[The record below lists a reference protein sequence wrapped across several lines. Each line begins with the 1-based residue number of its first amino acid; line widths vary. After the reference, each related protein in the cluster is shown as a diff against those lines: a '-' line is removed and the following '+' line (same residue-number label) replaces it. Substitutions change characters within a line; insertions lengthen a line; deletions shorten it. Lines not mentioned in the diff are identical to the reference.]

1 MLNYWIQVY
10 YNHGQICMELTF
22 QEKTWKW
29 LWIFFLVELAH
40 SQLWL
45 VAILNSWPKFHYVN
59 VISILILSMA
69 LMAYFNCK
77 CTFIAEFNDSFIFV
91 FTEGSGI
98 QPDNIQIQSPL
109 KCQMMITVGRVFWVW
124 DLVFA
129 GSTWIVSWLW
139 SPCHVSWW
147 CWSCPTS
154 LQPSIPG

>member
-1 MLNYWIQVY
+1 MDRFAWSWHSKKKHESDFGSFSWLNLLILSS
-10 YNHGQICMELTF
+10 G
-22 QEKTWKW
+22 W
-29 LWIFFLVELAH
+29 LLFLIHEF
-40 SQLWL
+40 
-45 VAILNSWPKFHYVN
+45 KFHYLN

-77 CTFIAEFNDSFIFV
+77 CTFIAEFNDSFIFI
-91 FTEGSGI
+91 FTEGNGI